1 MNSRQN
7 TIWVLLIL
15 FSLVSIIAASIKILP
30 ANKEWSKAK
39 DRAIN
44 VQFGT
49 DKELEKV
56 IEYLEIRI
64 KDRDDYQFT
73 LEEEPMRLT
82 NVLYLTDSQGRSI
95 RYRNRGKLRV
105 THIIDGIQKYAGINY
120 KDKNY
125 TVVIGDSIAGGRV
138 VLIDPTEIVI
148 TKQDK
153 EFHYPVVGLEIEDDM
168 SANDNERRREN

>member
-30 ANKEWSKAK
+30 VNKEWSKAK
-39 DRAIN
+39 DRSKN

-153 EFHYPVVGLEIEDDM
+153 EFHYPVVGLEIDDDM
-168 SANDNERRREN
+168 STNDNERRREN

>member
-1 MNSRQN
+1 
-7 TIWVLLIL
+7 
-15 FSLVSIIAASIKILP
+15 
-30 ANKEWSKAK
+30 
-39 DRAIN
+39 
-44 VQFGT
+44 
-49 DKELEKV
+49 
-56 IEYLEIRI
+56 
-64 KDRDDYQFT
+64 
-73 LEEEPMRLT
+73 MRLT

-153 EFHYPVVGLEIEDDM
+153 EFPYPVVGLEMEDDI

>member
-15 FSLVSIIAASIKILP
+15 FSLVSIIAASIKLMP
-30 ANKEWSKAK
+30 TNKEWSKAK
-39 DRAIN
+39 ERAKN
-44 VQFGT
+44 VQF
-49 DKELEKV
+49 
-56 IEYLEIRI
+56 EIRI
-64 KDRDDYQFT
+64 KDRDKYQFT

-82 NVLYLTDSQGRSI
+82 NVLYLTDSKGRSL

-125 TVVIGDSIAGGRV
+125 TVVIGDSIAGGKV
-138 VLIDPTEIVI
+138 VWIDPTEIVI

-153 EFHYPVVGLEIEDDM
+153 EFHYPVAGLDIEDNM
-168 SANDNERRREN
+168 SAGDNERRREN

>member
-15 FSLVSIIAASIKILP
+15 FSLVSIIAAGIKLLP

-39 DRAIN
+39 DRAKNIR
-44 VQFGT
+44 FGT
-49 DKELEKV
+49 DKELEDV

-64 KDRDDYQFT
+64 KDRDNYQFI

-82 NVLYLTDSQGRSI
+82 NVLYLTDSKGRSL

-120 KDKNY
+120 KDNNY
-125 TVVIGDSIAGGRV
+125 TVVIGDSIAGGKV
-138 VLIDPTEIVI
+138 VVIDPTKIVI
-148 TKQDK
+148 AKKDK
-153 EFHYPVVGLEIEDDM
+153 EFHYSVAGLEFEEDK
-168 SANDNERRREN
+168 SAIDNERRREN

>member
-15 FSLVSIIAASIKILP
+15 FSLASIVAAGMKLLP
-30 ANKEWSKAK
+30 ANKAWAKAK
-39 DRAIN
+39 DRAKN

-49 DKELEKV
+49 DKELERV

-64 KDRDDYQFT
+64 KDRDDYQFI
-73 LEEEPMRLT
+73 LEEQPMRLT
-82 NVLYLTDSQGRSI
+82 NVLYLTDSQGRSL

-125 TVVIGDSIAGGRV
+125 TVVIGDSIAGGKV
-138 VLIDPTEIVI
+138 IWIDPTEIII
-148 TKQDK
+148 TKKDK
-153 EFHYPVVGLEIEDDM
+153 EFHYPVAGLEIEDDR
-168 SANDNERRREN
+168 SGNGNERRREN